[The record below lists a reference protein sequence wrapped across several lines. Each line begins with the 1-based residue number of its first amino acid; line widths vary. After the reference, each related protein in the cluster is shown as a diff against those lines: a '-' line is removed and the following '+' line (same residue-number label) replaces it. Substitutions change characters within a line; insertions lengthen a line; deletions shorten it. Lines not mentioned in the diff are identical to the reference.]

1 MLFAHQNT
9 QGKLSLLSPDDIAPH
24 VGVVT
29 LKFLTAYYTE
39 AEEWAVFHHVN
50 FTARETKHV
59 WVPLQFHPL
68 SGLHSIWSDGA
79 IPFAGPGR
87 AVWNGE
93 K

>member
-39 AEEWAVFHHVN
+39 AEE
-50 FTARETKHV
+50 
-59 WVPLQFHPL
+59 
-68 SGLHSIWSDGA
+68 
-79 IPFAGPGR
+79 
-87 AVWNGE
+87 
-93 K
+93 